1 MWAGARRRTL
11 WERGHPMKEEKLAM
25 NEQGVNCMAEGKELL
40 GCGHQDTQ
48 RRSGTEPR
56 RGYGGRKCM
65 ALRLGA

>member
-1 MWAGARRRTL
+1 
-11 WERGHPMKEEKLAM
+11 MKEEKLAM